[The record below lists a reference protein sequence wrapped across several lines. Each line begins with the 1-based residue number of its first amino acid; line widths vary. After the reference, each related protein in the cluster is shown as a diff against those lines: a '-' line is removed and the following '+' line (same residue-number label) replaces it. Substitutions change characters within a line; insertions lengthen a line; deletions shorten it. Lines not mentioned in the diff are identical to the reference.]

1 MSGSLER
8 VRAVLADRYAV
19 LAELGSGGMATVYL
33 ARDLKHERSVA
44 LKVLRPELAAVIG
57 SQRFLQEIRIT
68 AGLNHPHILPLL
80 DSGEADGL
88 LYYVMPYVAGGSLRG
103 LLTVE
108 APLGLELTLHIT
120 RQVAAALDHAHRQNV
135 IHRDIKPENILFSE
149 GHAIVADF
157 GIAKAISAAGGA
169 ALTRS
174 GVPLGTPG
182 YMSPEQAMGFA
193 ELGERTDVYGLA
205 CVVYEMLVGATP
217 MAWPVEE
224 SLRLGRMIDAPPPH
238 RERLDGLPG
247 RLEQVLTRALAV
259 RPADRFASP
268 LELVDALGKAAQRS
282 GKLSDSEVREIIERA
297 ARLEIDQPTMEGAM
311 SMGSVEQVAAEVG
324 IAPQQ
329 VRQAARELGFEK
341 PSAGGAGVPA
351 RAGRNVEFRR
361 DALLL
366 DRTVDGEVPE
376 SAFPALVDAIQSELE
391 TAGHVSVLGKSLT
404 WSPAAPGS
412 EERKV
417 VVTVTAEAGRTR
429 IHIEERLELSGWRIF
444 IPAWGVGGGLITG
457 LLLSQLAQA
466 ADRGMLFAALGL
478 GAVGGYMAVRAFIWI
493 RRSRAEPQL
502 ARLGDRLAAL
512 TDRAVRGLLEP

>member
-1 MSGSLER
+1 MSESLER

-19 LAELGSGGMATVYL
+19 HSEVGSGGMATVYL
-33 ARDLKHERSVA
+33 ARDLKHERRVA
-44 LKVLRPELAAVIG
+44 LKVLRPELAAAIG
-57 SQRFLQEIRIT
+57 AQRFLQEIRIT

-88 LYYVMPYVAGGSLRG
+88 LYYVMPYVAGGSLRA
-103 LLTVE
+103 LLASE
-108 APLGLELTLHIT
+108 APLELGLALHIT
-120 RQVAAALDHAHRQNV
+120 RQVAAALDHAHRQHV

-149 GHAIVADF
+149 GHSIVADF

-217 MAWPVEE
+217 MAWPTEE
-224 SLRLGRMIDAPPPH
+224 SLRLGRMIDAPPLH
-238 RERLDGLPG
+238 RERLDRLPG
-247 RLEQVLTRALAV
+247 RLEQVLTRALAA
-259 RPADRFASP
+259 RPSDRFATP
-268 LELVDALGKAAQRS
+268 LEFVEALGKAAEGS
-282 GKLSDSEVREIIERA
+282 AKLSDSEVREIIERA
-297 ARLEIDQPTMEGAM
+297 AQLEIEQPTQEGAL
-311 SMGSVEQVAAEVG
+311 SIGSVEQVAAEVG
-324 IAPQQ
+324 IAPQR
-329 VRQAARELGFEK
+329 VRQAARELDYSDSEVARM
-341 PSAGGAGVPA
+341 PAGGGAIA
-351 RAGRNVEFRR
+351 EFRR
-361 DALLL
+361 DTLLL
-366 DRTVDGEVPE
+366 DRTVEGEVPD
-376 SAFPALVDAIQSELE
+376 SAFPVLVDEIQRRLE

-417 VVTVTAEAGRTR
+417 VVTIAAEAGRTR

-444 IPAWGVGGGLITG
+444 IPAWGVGGGIIAG

-466 ADRGMLFAALGL
+466 PDRALMFTALSL
-478 GAVGGYMAVRAFIWI
+478 GAVGGYMAVRTFVWL
-493 RRSRAEPQL
+493 RRGRAEPQL
-502 ARLGDRLAAL
+502 TRLADRLAAL
-512 TDRAVRGLLEP
+512 AERAFRGLLEP